1 MGVGRRRKEQIEKVD
16 MRREGR
22 VEEQMTRRWRKKRG

>member
-1 MGVGRRRKEQIEKVD
+1 MGEEGGGKRTEKVD